1 MAYPRKMIPPIS
13 QSFEEAMQIIA
24 KGTDEE
30 LSDDTELYRTVKQK
44 QEEAQK
50 NVDNENTLDYTD

>member
-1 MAYPRKMIPPIS
+1 MAYPRKMIPPID
-13 QSFEEAMQIIA
+13 QSFEEAIQIIA

-44 QEEAQK
+44 QEETQK
-50 NVDNENTLDYTD
+50 NVDSENTLDYTD

>member
-30 LSDDTELYRTVKQK
+30 VPDKAEQVEQKEQTQKHVDSETE
-44 QEEAQK
+44 
-50 NVDNENTLDYTD
+50 LDYTD

>member
-1 MAYPRKMIPPIS
+1 MAYPRKMIPPIA

-30 LSDDTELYRTVKQK
+30 VSDDAIQDEQK
-44 QEEAQK
+44 EQVQK
-50 NVDNENTLDYTD
+50 DVDNENTLDYTD

>member
-30 LSDDTELYRTVKQK
+30 APDEAMQDEQK
-44 QEEAQK
+44 EQAQK